1 MKKSGRDWY
10 MAKCPSHDDKKRS
23 LRIHVNGNHDC
34 MANCGEKGD
43 AYIVAQKVGIDHR
56 KYARGNVKSDNK
68 TPSAPKI
75 KPRNSSPEPQTNNGG
90 VPDVYL
96 EKADTKDKKDTGS
109 LQKDIDKY
117 NLWRTRG

>member
-43 AYIVAQKVGIDHR
+43 AYIIAQKVGLDQN
-56 KYARGNVKSDNK
+56 KYARHSSEKVYKP
-68 TPSAPKI
+68 PSSPKI
-75 KPRNSSPEPQTNNGG
+75 KPRNSSPEPPSTNGG
-90 VPDVYL
+90 
-96 EKADTKDKKDTGS
+96 K
-109 LQKDIDKY
+109 
-117 NLWRTRG
+117 